1 MKYCILDQKMFFSA
15 DSVDNWQLLDS
26 NIPFIIVTWKF
37 ANFTL
42 GINFVKCLW
51 SVVLNTLKVVILYL
65 VFSFIDRKVER
76 ERKKG
81 FCLRG
86 GLEKMGHNYNTPL
99 IIERFGK

>member
-1 MKYCILDQKMFFSA
+1 MFFSA

-65 VFSFIDRKVER
+65 VFSFIDREVER
-76 ERKKG
+76 EKKR
-81 FCLRG
+81 FCLG
-86 GLEKMGHNYNTPL
+86 GGGVEKMGHNYNTAS